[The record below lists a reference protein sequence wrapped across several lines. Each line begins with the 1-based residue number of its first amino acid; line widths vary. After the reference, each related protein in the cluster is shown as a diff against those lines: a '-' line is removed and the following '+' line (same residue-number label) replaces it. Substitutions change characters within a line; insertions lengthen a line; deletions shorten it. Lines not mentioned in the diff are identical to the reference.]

1 MATQKQL
8 PPGPVGAVAPIDEQQ
23 FTAAFEFAGVGMAL
37 LDVSSRAL
45 RVNRAFCLMLGRTA
59 GELLGRGLMD
69 MCHPDDAGRDAQLR
83 DLMLAGKLPSHQF
96 EKRYLH
102 KDGHTVWALQ
112 TSTLV
117 CDGQAR
123 PTHFIVQVQ
132 DLSER
137 RAAEAA
143 LRDSEERF
151 RATFEQAA
159 LGILHIGL
167 DGRLLRANRAACEM
181 HGFSLREMLALHAD
195 DLLGA
200 PVQGRDADVRSL
212 MEGTAKS
219 YAAERIFRRKDGST
233 YPARIVVTMVRSEDG
248 SSYFASIVEDLSAQ
262 KEAQRRIREQAQ
274 MLDQANDAII
284 VHSVDRRIRAW
295 NRGAQRLFGFT
306 AEQAI
311 GRTLAEL
318 VGQESALPEQERLR
332 MLEEGFGV
340 AQVRCT
346 HADGRLLEVER
357 RFTVV
362 RDEQGRPTAVLSVNT
377 DVTARLQAQRELE
390 ALNTE
395 LEQRVHERTAQ
406 LEHSNEELRTFA
418 YSLAHDLRAPL
429 AAIDGFSLELA
440 RRLGDMPDATS
451 RHYLSR
457 VRAGVKLMSDL
468 TDAMLSLA
476 HLSDAPLLQQA
487 VDLSAVAQAWH
498 AAAREREPARNVQ
511 MVIGPTPRALGDV
524 RLLTDV
530 LENLLGNAWKFTSRC
545 ADARIE
551 FGAREAGPGRPVYFV
566 RDNGA
571 GFDGTYADKL
581 FAPFQRLHAAGDF
594 PGTGIGLAIVRKI
607 VLRHGGRVWA
617 QSREGEGACFY
628 FTLGEGEEAAPMPA

>member
-1 MATQKQL
+1 MAPQQQL
-8 PPGPVGAVAPIDEQQ
+8 PLDPPGAVAPIDEQQ

-37 LDVSSRAL
+37 VDVSARAL
-45 RVNRAFCLMLGRTA
+45 HVNRAFCLMLGRTA
-59 GELLGRGLMD
+59 DELLGTGLLAA
-69 MCHPDDAGRDAQLR
+69 CHPDDAGREAQLR
-83 DLMLAGKLPSHQF
+83 GMMLAGAFPSHQF
-96 EKRYLH
+96 EVRYLH
-102 KDGHTVWALQ
+102 SDGRTVWSHQTCTLVRDGH
-112 TSTLV
+112 
-117 CDGQAR
+117 GQPAS
-123 PTHFIVQVQ
+123 FIVQVQ
-132 DLSER
+132 DLSGR
-137 RAAEAA
+137 RVAEAA

-167 DGRLLRANRAACEM
+167 DGQLLRANRAACEM
-181 HGFSLREMLALHAD
+181 HGFSLQELLALHAD
-195 DLLGA
+195 DLLA
-200 PVQGRDADVRSL
+200 EEVEGRQADIRSL

-219 YAAERIFRRKDGST
+219 YTAERVFRRKDGST

-284 VHSVDRRIRAW
+284 VHSLDRRIRAW
-295 NRGAQRLFGFT
+295 NCGAQRLFRFS

-318 VGQESALPEQERLR
+318 VGPESALTQQERQR
-332 MLEEGFGV
+332 MLEDGFGV
-340 AQVRCT
+340 AQVRCRR
-346 HADGRLLEVER
+346 ADGAMLDVER

-362 RDEQGRPTAVLSVNT
+362 RDEQGRPSAVLSVNT

-390 ALNTE
+390 ALNAA
-395 LEQRVHERTAQ
+395 LEQRVQERTAQ
-406 LEHSNEELRTFA
+406 LEGSNEELRTFA

-429 AAIDGFSLELA
+429 AAIDGFSMELA
-440 RRLGDMPDATS
+440 RRLGDVPDATS

-498 AAAREREPARNVQ
+498 AAAREREPGRDVEVVV
-511 MVIGPTPRALGDV
+511 MPTPRALGDV

-530 LENLLGNAWKFTSRC
+530 LENLLGNAWKFTSRRPG
-545 ADARIE
+545 ARIE
-551 FGAREAGPGRPVYFV
+551 FGAQDEVDRQPVYYV

-571 GFDGTYADKL
+571 GFDGAYADKL

-628 FTLGEGEEAAPMPA
+628 FTLDEAAGAPAQA

>member
-1 MATQKQL
+1 MDL
-8 PPGPVGAVAPIDEQQ
+8 PGSVPPIDEQQ
-23 FTAAFEFAGVGMAL
+23 FTAAFEFAGIGMAL
-37 LDVSSRAL
+37 LGTSSRVL
-45 RVNRAFCLMLGRTA
+45 RVNRAFCLMLGRSA
-59 GELLGRGLMD
+59 GELLGSGLLKA
-69 MCHPDDAGRDAQLR
+69 CHPEDAAHDAQLR
-83 DLMLAGKLPSHQF
+83 SLMLADGPPSHQF

-102 KDGHTVWALQ
+102 KDGRTVWAHQ
-112 TSTLV
+112 TCTLV
-117 CDGQAR
+117 RDCQGR
-123 PTHFIVQVQ
+123 PAHFIVQAQ

-181 HGFSLREMLALHAD
+181 HGFSLQEMLALNAD
-195 DLLGA
+195 DLLA
-200 PVQGRDADVRSL
+200 KPAESRDADIRSL
-212 MEGTAKS
+212 MEGAAKS
-219 YAAERIFRRKDGST
+219 YTAERTFRRKDGST
-233 YPARIVVTMVRSEDG
+233 YPARIVVTMVRGEDG
-248 SSYFASIVEDLSAQ
+248 SSYFVSIVEDLSAQ
-262 KEAQRRIREQAQ
+262 KEAQRRISEQAQ

-284 VHSVDRRIRAW
+284 VHSVDRRIRTW

-306 AEQAI
+306 AEQAM

-318 VGQESALPEQERLR
+318 VGEESALPVHQRRR
-332 MLEEGFGV
+332 MLEDGFGV
-340 AQVRCT
+340 ALVRCR
-346 HADGRLLEVER
+346 HADGTLLDVER

-362 RDEQGRPTAVLSVNT
+362 RDEQGRPSAVLSVNT
-377 DVTARLQAQRELE
+377 DVTERLQAQRELE
-390 ALNTE
+390 TLNAE
-395 LEQRVHERTAQ
+395 LEERVQERTAQ
-406 LEHSNEELRTFA
+406 LERSNEELRTFA

-440 RRLGDMPDATS
+440 RRLGDLPDATS

-457 VRAGVKLMSDL
+457 VRAGVRLMSDL

-487 VDLSAVAQAWH
+487 VDLSAVARAWYST
-498 AAAREREPARNVQ
+498 AREREPSRQVQ
-511 MVIGPTPRALGDV
+511 MVISATPRALGDV

-530 LENLLGNAWKFTSRC
+530 LENLLGNAWKFTSRR

-551 FGAREAGPGRPVYFV
+551 FGAQEAQGRYPVYFV

-571 GFDGTYADKL
+571 GFDGAYADKL

-617 QSREGEGACFY
+617 ESREGEGACFY
-628 FTLGEGEEAAPMPA
+628 FTLGEAAGADVPQAA

>member
-1 MATQKQL
+1 MATQQQL
-8 PPGPVGAVAPIDEQQ
+8 PPDPPGAVAPFDEQQ

-37 LDVSSRAL
+37 LDTCARAL

-59 GELLGRGLMD
+59 DELLGAGLSHA
-69 MCHPDDAGRDAQLR
+69 CHPGDAARDAQL
-83 DLMLAGKLPSHQF
+83 LGVMLEGSSPSHQF
-96 EKRYLH
+96 DTRYLH
-102 KDGHTVWALQ
+102 KDGRTVWAHQ
-112 TSTLV
+112 TCTLV
-117 CDGQAR
+117 RDCQGR
-123 PTHFIVQVQ
+123 PTHFIVQAQ

-181 HGFSLREMLALHAD
+181 HGFSLQEMLALHAD

-212 MEGTAKS
+212 LEGTAKS
-219 YAAERIFRRKDGST
+219 YAAERTFRRKDASIF
-233 YPARIVVTMVRSEDG
+233 PARIVVTMVRSEDG

-284 VHSVDRRIRAW
+284 VHSLDRRIRAW
-295 NRGAQRLFGFT
+295 NCGAQRLFGFP

-318 VGQESALPEQERLR
+318 VGPESALPEQERLR
-332 MLEEGFGV
+332 MLEDGVGV
-340 AQVRCT
+340 ALVRCRR
-346 HADGRLLEVER
+346 ADGAMLDVER

-362 RDEQGRPTAVLSVNT
+362 RDEQGRPSAVLSVNT
-377 DVTARLQAQRELE
+377 DVTGRLRAQRELE
-390 ALNTE
+390 ALNAA
-395 LEQRVHERTAQ
+395 LEQRVQERTAQ
-406 LEHSNEELRTFA
+406 LESSNDELRSFA

-440 RRLGDMPDATS
+440 RRLGDMHDATC

-476 HLSDAPLLQQA
+476 HLSDAPLLQRA
-487 VDLSAVAQAWH
+487 VDLSAVAQAWC
-498 AAAREREPARNVQ
+498 AAVRERDAARQVEV
-511 MVIGPTPRALGDV
+511 VIHPTPPALGDV

-530 LENLLGNAWKFTSRC
+530 LENLLGNAWKFTSRRSE
-545 ADARIE
+545 ARIE
-551 FGAREAGPGRPVYFV
+551 FGAQDADGQLAYFV

-628 FTLGEGEEAAPMPA
+628 FTLGEAADAAPVPG